1 MALHRPD
8 YEYIQGKALLEDSK
22 GKEWDLVRYYVDS
35 KDREIDKLTRIID
48 NMKAVFEG
56 IKRYI

>member
-8 YEYIQGKALLEDSK
+8 YEYIQGKSILEESK

-35 KDREIDKLTRIID
+35 KDREIDKLTRVID